1 MGLLKIKGEGLA
13 NNPEMH
19 IDFILSY
26 CYAITKLNSEAR
38 VPQGLTG
45 KQAGGIPAQYRLL

>member
-19 IDFILSY
+19 IDFVLSY